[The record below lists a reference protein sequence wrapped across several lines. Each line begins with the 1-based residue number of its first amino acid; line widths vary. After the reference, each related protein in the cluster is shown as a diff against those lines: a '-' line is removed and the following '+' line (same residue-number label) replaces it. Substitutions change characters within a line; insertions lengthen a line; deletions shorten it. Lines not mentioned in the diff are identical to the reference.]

1 MKYAISQTGRRAF
14 RVGVARDG
22 SDTDHCLGYFGSLRE
37 AQLFVH
43 RMQVVDVGRSHEGS
57 GQYMDRASPAALR
70 ALSRVLLAHAKQ
82 LRADA
87 EKARERAVRSR
98 LQSEQAQRS
107 SVTRRAFNGAA
118 ADRHGTC

>member
-1 MKYAISQTGRRAF
+1 MNYAITQTGRRAF

-22 SDTDHCLGYFGSLRE
+22 SATDHCLGYFGSLRE

-57 GQYMDRASPAALR
+57 GQHMERASPSALR

-82 LRADA
+82 VRADA
-87 EKARERAVRSR
+87 ERARERAVRSR

-107 SVTRRAFNGAA
+107 SVTHRAFSDAA
-118 ADRHGTC
+118 TLRRDNR

>member
-1 MKYAISQTGRRAF
+1 MKYAITQTGRRVF

-22 SDTDHCLGYFGSLRE
+22 SATDHCLGHFGSLRE

-57 GQYMDRASPAALR
+57 GEHMDRASPAALR

-107 SVTRRAFNGAA
+107 SVTRRAFNDTAA
-118 ADRHGTC
+118 NRRGTC